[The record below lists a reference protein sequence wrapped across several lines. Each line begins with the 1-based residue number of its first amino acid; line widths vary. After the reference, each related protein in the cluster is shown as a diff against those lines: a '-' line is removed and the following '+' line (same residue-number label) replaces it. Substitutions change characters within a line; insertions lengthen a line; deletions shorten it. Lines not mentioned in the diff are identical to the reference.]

1 MPIIWTKIIPRWSGD
16 VIEPPEAKKDV
27 GYIAGDKPPAKW
39 ENWLRKGT
47 YEALEETRAV
57 VEDIDSQL
65 AQKVSENDLDQ
76 LVSANS
82 ILTKIKTVDGAGSG
96 LDADLLD
103 NKHAEDFVNAIAIGS
118 NSDPNTTLESYILS
132 NHANS
137 PSSSYYWH
145 IQTLFYST
153 KAVNSN
159 RVQIATSYNSDNN
172 MYIRRYFNNA
182 WSDWTRLM
190 KDGDSMIKSIQRG
203 SNVLNSTTI
212 TQAISAI
219 NIDKSTINLMLKVG
233 PSRDASRTTISAEFA
248 SSSSIIINSNYTGSH
263 YVLWEVIEFV

>member
-1 MPIIWTKIIPRWSGD
+1 MPSLLKTAFLQLNKWAGNEYPKREDFVSDNEKID
-16 VIEPPEAKKDV
+16 AFAD
-27 GYIAGDKPPAKW
+27 
-39 ENWLRKGT
+39 
-47 YEALEETRAV
+47 
-57 VEDIDSQL
+57 DISSQIS
-65 AQKVSENDLDQ
+65 QKVSTTDLNQ
-76 LVSANS
+76 LVSAES
-82 ILTKIKTVDGAGSG
+82 ILTKIKTVDGASSG

-103 NKHAEDFVNAIAIGS
+103 GKHATDFVNAIAIGS

-137 PSSSYYWH
+137 PGSSYYWH
-145 IQTLFYST
+145 IQTFFYST

-212 TQAISAI
+212 TQTISAI
-219 NIDKSTINLMLKVG
+219 NINKSTINLMLKAG
-233 PSRDASRTTISAEFA
+233 LSQDASRITISAEFA
-248 SSSSIIINSNYTGSH
+248 SSSSISITSNYTGS
-263 YVLWEVIEFV
+263 YYAIWEVIEFV